1 MMYYYVYY
9 SYESWGK
16 GYIGR
21 RQCKC
26 DPERDSSYFGSYKDK
41 TFSPDQKI
49 ILAVFDSLDEAVYA
63 EVRLHDFFEVD
74 SNPHFANKAKQTS
87 EKFSYC
93 QSGDKA
99 VLYGKTGPL
108 HPCWGRSRTKEEKSR
123 ISKSKTGKPR
133 PDIVGDS
140 NPLRN
145 PETVRKISGENAVLY
160 GKTGTDHPCG
170 GTKWFVNHLG
180 KCVRRKEPPG
190 PDWQPGRQWTQIS
203 SNTVA

>member
-1 MMYYYVYY
+1 MYYYVYY

-26 DPERDSSYFGSYKDK
+26 HPEQDSNYFGSYRDK

-49 ILAVFDSLDEAVYA
+49 ILATFDSLEQAISA
-63 EVRLHDFFEVD
+63 EVSLHNFFEVD
-74 SNPHFANKAKQTS
+74 YNPHFANRSKQTS

-93 QSGDKA
+93 QSGTEA

-108 HPCWGRSRTKEEKSR
+108 HPCWGRSRTEEEKSK

-133 PDIVGDS
+133 PDMAGD
-140 NPLRN
+140 NHPLRN
-145 PETVRKISGENAVLY
+145 PEIVKKVSGENSVLY
-160 GKTGTDHPCG
+160 GKRGTDHPCG
-170 GTKWFVNHLG
+170 GTTWFVNSNG
-180 KCVRRKEPPG
+180 KCVRRRESPG
-190 PDWQPGRQWTQIS
+190 DGWQPGRQWTQGS